1 MASDTR
7 IAKLLAHISACHSAK
22 LPGARL
28 PFYAGNH
35 LIGFLHPAFA
45 ARLVPLSPALTLSPT
60 RATLAPEALPELNAL
75 AQAAGLRLRAENF
88 DVRETADSPSLA
100 VLDRGALP
108 SFGVIGVGVHLN
120 GLVRRPDGWH
130 LWVAKRAA
138 DKKLDPG
145 KLDHIVA
152 GGVPAGLT
160 PFETLLKE
168 AEEEATLPAALAA
181 NAKLTGRFSYNMER
195 PEGLRRDVVFAYDL
209 ELPESFTPT
218 PADGEVESFSLWP
231 LPRVLEIVSTTDDFK
246 FNVNLVLID
255 LLLRFGLI
263 EGDAVPRLRAA
274 LAAP

>member
-1 MASDTR
+1 MAPDTR
-7 IAKLLAHISACHSAK
+7 IAKLLAHISACHSAN

-28 PFYAGNH
+28 PFYAGDH
-35 LIGFLHPAFA
+35 PIGFLHPAFA
-45 ARLVPLSPALTLSPT
+45 ARLKAVSPALTLAQD
-60 RATLAPEALPELNAL
+60 RVTLAPEALPGLNAL

-168 AEEEATLPAALAA
+168 AEEEATLPAALAS

-195 PEGLRRDVVFAYDL
+195 AEGLRRDVVFAYDL

-231 LPRVLEIVSTTDDFK
+231 LSRVLEIVSTTDDFK